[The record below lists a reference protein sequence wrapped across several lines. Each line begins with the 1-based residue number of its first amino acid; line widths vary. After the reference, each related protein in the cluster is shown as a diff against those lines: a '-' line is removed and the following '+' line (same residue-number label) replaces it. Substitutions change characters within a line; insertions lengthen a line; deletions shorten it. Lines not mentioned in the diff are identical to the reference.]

1 MSTKAFCEEA
11 VAYHK
16 VQEYKNKLQ
25 DYHTL
30 MLNRLT
36 WNAKHGFAFS
46 INPFSVNGVSDCC
59 PVHSVFVTNLSSV
72 EMKLTEMQEDLAW

>member
-1 MSTKAFCEEA
+1 VNLKLKLDYLSFQNKIKNFQRDTLSKDLFHFPNVRMSTKAFCEEA

-36 WNAKHGFAFS
+36 
-46 INPFSVNGVSDCC
+46 
-59 PVHSVFVTNLSSV
+59 
-72 EMKLTEMQEDLAW
+72 

>member
-36 WNAKHGFAFS
+36 
-46 INPFSVNGVSDCC
+46 
-59 PVHSVFVTNLSSV
+59 
-72 EMKLTEMQEDLAW
+72 